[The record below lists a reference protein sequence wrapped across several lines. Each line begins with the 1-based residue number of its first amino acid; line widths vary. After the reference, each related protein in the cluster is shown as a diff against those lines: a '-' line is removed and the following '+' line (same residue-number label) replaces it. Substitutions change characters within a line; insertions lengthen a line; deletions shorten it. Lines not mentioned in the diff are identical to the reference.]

1 MDEVGGAIERVD
13 DPHMICIGVAVG
25 FARLFGQDAV
35 VGVGSEQGFDDGVF
49 AGQVDFGYK
58 IIDLFLR
65 NSNSLHVQGGAVD
78 DGACGACSLD
88 GYVEHG
94 VEIGRHEFLRTKQCS
109 PVRCQR
115 RMAHF
120 PMKLANRQGLSAQF
134 GHFEALRTGT
144 MSPMRTRFILIET
157 SHPGNV
163 GAAARALKV
172 MGFDEMVLVAPRYN
186 NVLRKEE
193 TIQRASGAN
202 DVLDKTRIV
211 DTLEEAL
218 DGISHLCAT
227 AMTPRDFGPPTRSP
241 REHFEMLLSRA
252 QAQSATSF
260 SKTKEPISSIGFL
273 FGSERF
279 GMKNEDVYKCHVA
292 LSIPTN
298 PQFGSLNLAAA
309 LQLVA
314 YEWRLALGGFPVA
327 SLVTESSLADAEQV
341 SGMLGHFEKAL
352 VEIGFLDPAA
362 PKKLMPRLNQLFNRA
377 NLTPEEIHILRGV
390 AKAMIET
397 AQAKR

>member
-1 MDEVGGAIERVD
+1 
-13 DPHMICIGVAVG
+13 
-25 FARLFGQDAV
+25 
-35 VGVGSEQGFDDGVF
+35 
-49 AGQVDFGYK
+49 
-58 IIDLFLR
+58 
-65 NSNSLHVQGGAVD
+65 
-78 DGACGACSLD
+78 
-88 GYVEHG
+88 
-94 VEIGRHEFLRTKQCS
+94 
-109 PVRCQR
+109 
-115 RMAHF
+115 MAHF
-120 PMKLANRQGLSAQF
+120 PMNLADRKGLWAEF
-134 GHFEALRTGT
+134 GLFGWAGTGT
-144 MSPMRTRFILIET
+144 MWAMRTRFILIET

-172 MGFDEMVLVAPRYN
+172 MGFDDMVLVAPRYA

-211 DTLEEAL
+211 GTLEEAL
-218 DGISHLCAT
+218 DGISHVCAT

-241 REHFEMLLSRA
+241 REHFDLLLGRSL
-252 QAQSATSF
+252 T
-260 SKTKEPISSIGFL
+260 KTASEIVKPAEAISSIGFL

-298 PQFGSLNLAAA
+298 PDFGSLNLAAA

-314 YEWRLALGGFPVA
+314 YEWRLALGGFPVSSPA
-327 SLVTESSLADAEQV
+327 GESGLADAAQV
-341 SGMLGHFEKAL
+341 AGLLGHLEQAL
-352 VEIGFLDPAA
+352 IEIGFLDPEA
-362 PKKLMPRLNQLFNRA
+362 PKKLIPRLNQLFNRA